1 MSLIAVAV
9 AGRGLVPASEPVF
22 TAGDEALLR
31 GSAAFETLRVY
42 AGRPFLLE
50 RHLERLAHSAA
61 ALGLPPTDGAEELVS
76 LILGAAPADHVL
88 RLFRSSETLV
98 ATAAALPSGLDE
110 LRARGIALCAFE
122 QGAPS
127 LLAGVKSTSY
137 APALA
142 ARHAA
147 ESAGA
152 DDALFVSG
160 GHVLDCATANI
171 WWVRDGVLRTPAA
184 GPGVLPGVTRS
195 LILELAGD
203 VEEVDDLD
211 DLRAADE
218 AFTSSSIREL
228 MPVITIDGRP
238 VGRGRPGP
246 RAARLQTALRLR
258 SWS

>member
-1 MSLIAVAV
+1 MSLVAVAV
-9 AGRGLVPASEPVF
+9 AGRGLVPAGEPVF

-42 AGRPFLLE
+42 TGRPFLLE

-61 ALGLPPTDGAEELVS
+61 ALALPSTDGAAELVS
-76 LILGAAPADHVL
+76 LIVGVAPADHVL
-88 RLFRSSETLV
+88 RLFRSSEALV

-110 LRARGIALCAFE
+110 LRARGIALRTFE

-160 GHVLDCATANI
+160 GRVLDCATANI
-171 WWVRDGVLRTPAA
+171 WWVRDGALRTPAP

-203 VEEVDDLD
+203 VEEADELD

-218 AFTSSSIREL
+218 AFTSSSVREL
-228 MPVITIDGRP
+228 MPVIEIDGRP
-238 VGRGRPGP
+238 LGSGRPGP
-246 RAARLQTALRLR
+246 HVARLQAALRLR
-258 SWS
+258 SSS